1 MFQANPDDNGWED
14 EAICYGELCS
24 REEAREGLD
33 KLLLKRLGGGLLDPV
48 NHLSGGRKRDG
59 VLKERSSVMGPH
71 DIYHGPARFLR
82 MLHQKKHSRL
92 HLKEQRQEGTKGRL
106 SDSISRKWLCR
117 ATW

>member
-1 MFQANPDDNGWED
+1 MTMDGKMRPFAMGNCAPERRPRG
-14 EAICYGELCS
+14 
-24 REEAREGLD
+24 RLD

-71 DIYHGPARFLR
+71 DIYHGSARFLR